1 MCSLRL
7 VVCVDRG
14 WCVSVVC
21 CRTAC
26 FFHVF
31 FKAAA
36 IVLYLLFFVFQNFII
51 GFVTCV
57 LLLAFDFW
65 TVKNITGRL
74 LVGLR
79 WWNEVREDGSNV
91 WIFESK
97 PDSRHVNKTDSFW
110 FWATLWATPIVW
122 AVFGVAAVF
131 TFSFSY
137 LLIVAVALALSGANV
152 VGYWKCQKD
161 AAGRMQSFTS
171 NWIVGRLAAQA
182 MGTQV

>member
-1 MCSLRL
+1 MLPFHPP
-7 VVCVDRG
+7 
-14 WCVSVVC
+14 
-21 CRTAC
+21 RTAC

-36 IVLYLLFFVFQNFII
+36 IVLYLLSVVLFDSFII

-65 TVKNITGRL
+65 TVKNVTGRL

-79 WWNEVREDGSNV
+79 WWNEVREDGSNI

-97 PDSRHVNKTDSFW
+97 PDTRAVNKTDSFW
-110 FWATLWATPIVW
+110 FWSMLWATPVVW
-122 AVFGVAAVF
+122 AVFGVAALF
-131 TFSFSY
+131 GLSFNY
-137 LLIVAVALALSGANV
+137 LLIVAVALSLSGANV

-161 AAGRMQSFTS
+161 AAGRVQSFTQ